1 MKNWSPAVFPLIHT
15 FFKLVSFVG
24 LYSFIARKYDD
35 AKLAVDLAVI
45 QSFFLMLSFICC
57 SGEDLIYTDASGSY
71 SDWRMMQ
78 YAFLD
83 GLAQLILATNLHA
96 LVQPILPEGK

>member
-1 MKNWSPAVFPLIHT
+1 
-15 FFKLVSFVG
+15 
-24 LYSFIARKYDD
+24 
-35 AKLAVDLAVI
+35 
-45 QSFFLMLSFICC
+45 MLSFICC

-96 LVQPILPEGK
+96 LVQPILPEGKQVETGMLLFLFLVWSSRTVILKTIDADNNQSFK